1 MEHFTEFPDHK
12 KSDCDVTIERPVI
25 ISQTD
30 AGMNIVISSRMSSG
44 YTVYIKKCLENELAS
59 FQLKVTLIKG
69 HFCCSFGQRAFW

>member
-44 YTVYIKKCLENELAS
+44 YTVYIKN
-59 FQLKVTLIKG
+59 V
-69 HFCCSFGQRAFW
+69 